1 MPVLRHQPTLR
12 MGLFEA
18 VVIRWSGQCRRP
30 VVPIDNVATR
40 LFTALLVAISG
51 GVHLR
56 LYLDGYRDIH
66 VESVLGIDLSRSF
79 LLSVLAALVVA
90 ELLAVSALRAR
101 LATPAYLAAV
111 LYAAGSLAA
120 FALSRTTGLLGFEE
134 HGWDWQSVVAV
145 GSALLTLAIAGIALV
160 ARLTNRAPAP
170 ATQS

>member
-1 MPVLRHQPTLR
+1 MRLIQVT
-12 MGLFEA
+12 
-18 VVIRWSGQCRRP
+18 VIHGGARKRRP
-30 VVPIDNVATR
+30 VVPIDNVTR

-101 LATPAYLAAV
+101 WATPAYLAAV
-111 LYAAGSLAA
+111 LYAAGSVAA

-134 HGWDWQSVVAV
+134 HRWDWQSVVAV
-145 GSALLTLAIAGIALV
+145 GSELSTLAIAGIALV
-160 ARLTNRAPAP
+160 ARLTNRSPAP